1 MRKSLLTSSFLIVV
15 GGVLITASLIAR
27 AQVDEIAPYA
37 SAPEIKDLNNK
48 IKNKE
53 TELKRLKEA
62 VKAYQDKLNASKSQS
77 KTIISQ
83 LEFLDNQITK
93 LELDIQTSQAAID
106 KSKLEISSVEIQ
118 IEKMDEEVITQ
129 KTHLQNFIKLINRE
143 DQRSTL
149 EVLLTN
155 NSFSEFFNQLQ
166 HITEI
171 QSDLKKSIDRLNLL
185 TTSLETQI
193 SELEN
198 FKKDSEALKNELEGK
213 QNKLQDQLLVKENLL
228 SETKKNEYKYQKLI
242 SESDQVEDD
251 VSSSLGSIKKE
262 VLDRIARLKEQR
274 AQTGNMP
281 LMWPVDSSRG
291 ITATFHDPD
300 YPYRYLFEHPAI
312 DIRAYQG
319 TPIKAPAD
327 GYVARAK
334 DNGYGYSYITLIHD
348 NNIATVYG
356 HVSKIY
362 VIADQF
368 VKQGDIIGLSG
379 AAPGTRGAGPF
390 TTGPHLHFEVRVDGI
405 PVDPLK
411 YLPF

>member
-1 MRKSLLTSSFLIVV
+1 MRKRLLSSLLIV
-15 GGVLITASLIAR
+15 GGVLITASFIVN
-27 AQVDEIAPYA
+27 AQTDEIAPYA
-37 SAPEIKDLNNK
+37 TAPEIKDLNNK
-48 IKNKE
+48 IKSKE
-53 TELKRLKEA
+53 TELKRLKA
-62 VKAYQDKLNASKSQS
+62 AAKAYQDKLNASKSQAR
-77 KTIISQ
+77 TIVSQ

-106 KSKLEISSVEIQ
+106 KSKLEISSVELQIQ
-118 IEKMDEEVITQ
+118 KENDEIASQ
-129 KTHLQNFIKLINRE
+129 KAHLKDFIKLINKE

-166 HITEI
+166 HVTEI
-171 QSDLKKSIDRLNLL
+171 QSDLKKSIDRLTLL
-185 TTSLETQI
+185 TTSLETQKA
-193 SELEN
+193 ELEN
-198 FKKDSEALKNELEGK
+198 FKKESETLKVDLETK
-213 QNKLQDQLLVKENLL
+213 QSKLQDQLLVKESLL
-228 SETKKNEYKYQKLI
+228 TETKRNEYKFQKLI

-251 VSSSLGSIKKE
+251 VNSSLGSIKDE
-262 VLDRIARLKEQR
+262 VRKRIAKLKEQR
-274 AQTGNMP
+274 AQVGNMP
-281 LMWPVDSSRG
+281 LMWPVDNSRG

-319 TPIKAPAD
+319 TPIRAPAD

-362 VIADQF
+362 VVADQY
-368 VKQGDIIGLSG
+368 VNQGDIIGLSG
-379 AAPGTRGAGPF
+379 ASPGTKGAGPF

-405 PVDPLK
+405 PVDPMK

>member
-1 MRKSLLTSSFLIVV
+1 MGKRILSSLLIVT
-15 GGVLITASLIAR
+15 GVLLTAAFVVR
-27 AQVDEIAPYA
+27 AQADEIAPYA
-37 SAPEIKDLNNK
+37 SAPEIKDLNSK

-62 VKAYQDKLNASKSQS
+62 VKAYQEKLNTS
-77 KTIISQ
+77 KTQSRSIISQ

-118 IEKMDEEVITQ
+118 IEKENEEIESQ
-129 KTHLQNFIKLINRE
+129 KINLQGFIQLIHKE

-166 HITEI
+166 HVTEI
-171 QSDLKKSIDRLNLL
+171 QSDLKKSIDRLLLL
-185 TTSLETQI
+185 TTSLETQKAD
-193 SELEN
+193 LEN
-198 FKKDSEALKNELEGK
+198 FKKDSETLRDELEGK
-213 QNKLQDQLLVKENLL
+213 QSKLKDQLAVKETFL
-228 SETKKNEYKYQKLI
+228 SETKRNEYNYQKLI
-242 SESDQVEDD
+242 SESDQVQDD
-251 VSSSLGSIKKE
+251 VASSLGSIKDE
-262 VLDRIARLKEQR
+262 VRKRIAKLKEQR
-274 AQTGNMP
+274 TQQGNMP
-281 LMWPVDSSRG
+281 LMWPVDNTRG
-291 ITATFHDPD
+291 ISATFHDPD

-312 DIRAYQG
+312 DIRAYQS
-319 TPIKAPAD
+319 TPIRAAAD

-334 DNGYGYSYITLIHD
+334 DNGFGYSYITLIHD
-348 NNIATVYG
+348 SNIATVYG

-362 VIADQF
+362 VVGDQF

-379 AAPGTRGAGPF
+379 ASPGTRGAGQF

-411 YLPF
+411 YLAF

>member
-1 MRKSLLTSSFLIVV
+1 MVKRILISLLLV
-15 GGVLITASLIAR
+15 GGVLITASFVVR

-37 SAPEIKDLNNK
+37 TAPEIKDLNNK

-53 TELKRLKEA
+53 TELKRLKDS
-62 VKAYQDKLNASKSQS
+62 VKAYQDKLDTS
-77 KTIISQ
+77 KTQSRSITSQ

-93 LELDIQTSQAAID
+93 MGLDIQTSQAAID
-106 KSKLEISSVEIQ
+106 KSKLEISSLELQ
-118 IEKMDEEVITQ
+118 IDKENEEVDSQ
-129 KTHLQNFIKLINRE
+129 KSGLEGFIKLINKE

-166 HITEI
+166 HVTEI
-171 QSDLKKSIDRLNLL
+171 QADLKKSIDRLILL
-185 TTSLETQI
+185 TTSLETQKAD
-193 SELEN
+193 LEN
-198 FKKDSEALKNELEGK
+198 FKKDAESLKADLEDK
-213 QNKLQDQLLVKENLL
+213 QSKLQDQLLVKESLL
-228 SETKKNEYKYQKLI
+228 TDTQHNEYKYQKLI
-242 SESDQVEDD
+242 SESDQVQDD
-251 VSSSLGSIKKE
+251 VASSIGSIKDE
-262 VLDRIARLKEQR
+262 VKNRIAKLKEQR
-274 AQTGNMP
+274 AQKGNMP
-281 LMWPVDSSRG
+281 LMWPVDNTRG
-291 ITATFHDPD
+291 ISATFHDPD
-300 YPYRYLFEHPAI
+300 YPFRYLFEHPAI

-319 TPIKAPAD
+319 TPVRAAAD

-362 VIADQF
+362 VVADQY
-368 VKQGDIIGLSG
+368 VHQGDIIGLSG
-379 AAPGTRGAGPF
+379 ATPGTKGAGPF